1 MRGLSRTRV
10 DMDYETAMREL
21 GLPKDARIEQVR
33 RAYTEKSRTLKELMT
48 SALRAEQKEEYRVHL
63 RKVFCCREVALGR
76 KPPED
81 WMVER
86 FAISSTSLMSRLGIV
101 TSKGLDRKT
110 ARAFLGLPRDATQT
124 SILDAYKLRSRV
136 LVRRLARAKADDE
149 LALVHRSRNALRGVR
164 DLAI

>member
-1 MRGLSRTRV
+1 MGEQWLAVDALFDAAEHPAGIGRGLARAVRRRV
-10 DMDYETAMREL
+10 LTEVLVQVAMREDL
-21 GLPKDARIEQVR
+21 DRQ
-33 RAYTEKSRTLKELMT
+33 T
-48 SALRAEQKEEYRVHL
+48 AERLVSGQ
-63 RKVFCCREVALGR
+63 VALGR

-81 WMVER
+81 GMVER
-86 FAISSTSLMSRLGIV
+86 FPISSTSLMSRLGTV

-164 DLAI
+164 DLAIV